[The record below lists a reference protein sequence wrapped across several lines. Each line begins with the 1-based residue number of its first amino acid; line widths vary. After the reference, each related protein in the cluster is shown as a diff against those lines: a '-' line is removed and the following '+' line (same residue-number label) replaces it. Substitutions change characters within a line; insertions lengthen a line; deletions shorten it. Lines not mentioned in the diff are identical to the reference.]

1 MWDELQAETFEELLE
16 KLKANGKKEP
26 FRVIIYRRVD

>member
-1 MWDELQAETFEELLE
+1 MWDELQADSFEELLE
-16 KLKANGKKEP
+16 KLKANGKEP